1 MPDQRLSGE
10 NQSQNVDGPDDIILG
25 DHEQWK
31 QIDHSQWELE
41 EDERNLLRENNVS
54 VQQWLQ
60 GQGNSQPARDIF
72 INSQSLPQRKR
83 ETHKLLVHID
93 DVFSDTIKPPS
104 IQAAKS
110 SNNTILGL
118 RNPTTSNV
126 NTTSINEQLFN
137 RSVSSAPS
145 LQQFSA
151 APDRNIRY
159 CENGYNR
166 ERSSSTLASYSRPAF
181 SIASHGHQAGGGHAQ
196 ATGLSFQQTAR
207 SVTGTDTSA
216 GSKKPPKRQNS
227 HSMDDDDASSK
238 RTFPRR
244 NRSRGNTQSYHAPPP
259 SSSAPRRMTQPSGN
273 NSLQTSI
280 EGTRVP
286 PHQVRNNASPFVSGD
301 SSLLGP
307 KQNKPPP
314 RREDKVLSHE
324 HFTNLGELCP
334 FWLFDPIQ
342 FSNVERQACCGRKEE
357 MSHVVTHLAHHHGFV
372 RGKDPKNASRT
383 YLASCQTHNSS
394 VKAKGD
400 CSKCISLHKWKDS
413 DFADP
418 EHKGVV
424 LCLRCW
430 FKFDKRE
437 MQSHLAGSCPY
448 RAEQPKP
455 KKMCMLYTTFC
466 SPDKPPS
473 SPPKNM
479 APRKTKPRSSP
490 KRRNRRSTTQQ
501 VENNTTYRSAP
512 EQASQLLRPAHPQ
525 APCSQ
530 VKPNTTH
537 ESTSST
543 SSHADSFIERDEP
556 ISHEF
561 HETQNRPSVPGDSFE
576 RKEADSHQSNPQPI
590 ALIYPDTPVEY
601 IADLYKKLQRDRQQ
615 GVVQSIYSPMTAPS
629 SFGNGRMGGT
639 AAVNGFQQQKQPQ
652 VQNGLRLPNQYS
664 NWQQPSLQIP
674 QISSRI
680 LSQPSGHTSQQGFQD
695 KSLEQFPQQ
704 SLTQP
709 QYPQQLSSQHLPH
722 EYLSVQNRQTST
734 NANFPTY
741 HGRTPQLL
749 RSPNTPQLQ
758 LQVPATNDLDTT
770 ISLSGGLSQVQ
781 SSPSRVASTA
791 GESMCLLQSPNPDAP
806 LWLFDDYDYED
817 TSDWLKFD
825 TVGSHPQLQKSFEV
839 GDPPPL
845 QTQQS
850 VGDLKPDSRILAVQQ
865 TAVEKDSGYHS
876 NVFDDL
882 SSTFDDST
890 GAFNDSS
897 GTFNDMDW
905 DPNDIFSS

>member
-1 MPDQRLSGE
+1 MPDHRLSGE
-10 NQSQNVDGPDDIILG
+10 NLSQNVDGPDDIVLG

-31 QIDHSQWELE
+31 QIDPSQWELE

-60 GQGNSQPARDIF
+60 GQGNSQPAQDIF

-83 ETHKLLVHID
+83 ETQKLLVHID

-104 IQAAKS
+104 IQTAKS

-118 RNPTTSNV
+118 RNPTASNV
-126 NTTSINEQLFN
+126 TTTSINQQFFN
-137 RSVSSAPS
+137 KSVSPAPS

-151 APDRNIRY
+151 APNRNIRY

-166 ERSSSTLASYSRPAF
+166 ERVSSTLASYSRPALP
-181 SIASHGHQAGGGHAQ
+181 ITSHGQEASGSHAQ

-227 HSMDDDDASSK
+227 HSMDDDTSSK
-238 RTFPRR
+238 RTFPSR
-244 NRSRGNTQSYHAPPP
+244 NRSRGNTQSHRAPPP
-259 SSSAPRRMTQPSGN
+259 SSSGPRRTTQPGGN
-273 NSLQTSI
+273 NSLHTSI
-280 EGTRVP
+280 EDTRVP
-286 PHQVRNNASPFVSGD
+286 PQQVRNNTSPLVSED
-301 SSLLGP
+301 SILPGP
-307 KQNKPPP
+307 QQNKLPP
-314 RREDKVLSHE
+314 RREDKTLSHE
-324 HFTNLGELCP
+324 LFTDLGEICP

-342 FSNVERQACCGRKEE
+342 FGNAERQACCGRKEE

-372 RGKDPKNASRT
+372 RGKDPKNTSRK
-383 YLASCQTHNSS
+383 YLASCRTHNPS
-394 VKAKGD
+394 VKARGD

-418 EHKGVV
+418 DHKGVV

-437 MQSHLAGSCPY
+437 MQSHLAGPMCPY
-448 RAEQPKP
+448 HAEQPKP
-455 KKMCMLYTTFC
+455 KKMCILYTTFC
-466 SPDKPPS
+466 SLDKPPS
-473 SPPKNM
+473 SPPRNM
-479 APRKTKPRSSP
+479 TPRKTKPRSTS
-490 KRRNRRSTTQQ
+490 KRRNRRSITQQ
-501 VENNTTYRSAP
+501 VENNTEYRSAP

-525 APCSQ
+525 APYNQ
-530 VKPNTTH
+530 VKPKPKH
-537 ESTSST
+537 ESSPST
-543 SSHADSFIERDEP
+543 SSHTESSIKRDVP
-556 ISHEF
+556 ISQESR
-561 HETQNRPSVPGDSFE
+561 ESQNRPSVSRDSFK
-576 RKEADSHQSNPQPI
+576 RKEADSHQPNPQPI

-601 IADLYKKLQRDRQQ
+601 IANLYKFQRDRQQ
-615 GVVQSIYSPMTAPS
+615 GVAQSIYSPLTAPS
-629 SFGNGRMGGT
+629 SFENGRIDGT
-639 AAVNGFQQQKQPQ
+639 VVVNGFQQQKQPQ

-664 NWQQPSLQIP
+664 NWRQSSLQVP
-674 QISSRI
+674 QTSSRL
-680 LSQPSGHTSQQGFQD
+680 LSQPSGQTSQQGLRG
-695 KSLEQFPQQ
+695 KSFDQFSQQ

-709 QYPQQLSSQHLPH
+709 QYPQQLSSQHLQH
-722 EYLSVQNRQTST
+722 EYLSMQNRQQTST
-734 NANFPTY
+734 NTIFPTY
-741 HGRTPQLL
+741 DGGTSQLL

-758 LQVPATNDLDTT
+758 LQVPVTNDLDAT

-781 SSPSRVASTA
+781 SSPSRVPSTA
-791 GESMCLLQSPNPDAP
+791 GESMGLLQSPNMEGP
-806 LWLFDDYDYED
+806 LWLFDEYDYED
-817 TSDWLKFD
+817 ASEWLKFD

-850 VGDLKPDSRILAVQQ
+850 VGDLKPDSRLLAVQQ
-865 TAVEKDSGYHS
+865 TTIEKDSGYHS
-876 NVFDDL
+876 NVFNDL
-882 SSTFDDST
+882 SNTFDDSS
-890 GAFNDSS
+890 GAFNDPS